1 MSEIRSF
8 ADVDALAARVPD
20 GAKLGIPADVSGV
33 SLAAVRALVR
43 RRARD
48 LSIINVPTG
57 GFATDLLIGAGCAAE
72 IETSGV
78 TLGEF
83 GPAHRFVD
91 AVRTGALRVKD
102 ATCPA
107 IHAGLMAAEFGN
119 PFMPLRGIL
128 GSDLLERRAD
138 WTVIDN
144 PFGAD
149 DPIVL
154 LKAITPDLALFH
166 AGLADRDGNIWIGR
180 RTELKLLAHAS
191 RGTLATVEAMHDGNL
206 LADDRYAAGT
216 IPATYVAAI
225 ALAPG
230 AAAPCAFWH
239 GDQPVDAAHMRRY
252 AELSRTAEGFAR
264 YLDEDVLKPRRAA

>member
-1 MSEIRSF
+1 MTENGPF
-8 ADVDALAARVPD
+8 TDVEGLAAKIAD
-20 GAKLGIPADVSGV
+20 GVKLGIPADVSGV
-33 SLAAVRALVR
+33 SMAAIRALVR
-43 RRARD
+43 RGVRR
-48 LSIINVPTG
+48 LSVVNLPTG
-57 GFATDLLIGAGCAAE
+57 GIATDLLIGAGCVAE

-78 TLGEF
+78 SLGEF
-83 GPAHRFVD
+83 GPARRFGQ
-91 AVRTGALRVKD
+91 AVRSGALRIKD

-128 GSDLLERRAD
+128 GTDLLERRAD

-144 PFGAD
+144 PFGD
-149 DPIVL
+149 KDPIVL

-180 RTELKLLAHAS
+180 RNELKLLAHAS

-216 IPATYVAAI
+216 IPAVYVTGI
-225 ALAPG
+225 AVAPG
-230 AAAPCAFWH
+230 AAAPCGFWH
-239 GDQPVDAAHMRRY
+239 GDRPVDVVAMQRY
-252 AELSRTAEGFAR
+252 AELSRSDEGFAR
-264 YLDEDVLKPRRAA
+264 YLEEDVLKPRRAA